1 MVSKT
6 LQTTTDSIKGNFNKY
21 TPEKALCEYIW
32 NGLDEDATEI
42 KITTR
47 LNTAESIDQ
56 IVVSNNGKEIIHS
69 EVENTFEV
77 YLDSKKKKLRKATT
91 RGRLGRGRFSFFKFA
106 DKAQWLSWSNGLEFT
121 LKIDT
126 TALHKYDVSEPVV
139 STRTKTG
146 TEVTFDRV
154 SISYEYFND
163 KIIPYLKKEFSWLLF
178 ANPGLKI
185 LVNDI
190 EIQVVEH
197 KLEQKDEE
205 YLGSDFSIK
214 SVVWPEKPNSE
225 NSFIYFLNSKFE
237 VVKRESSAL
246 NYKGFFGSGYVKSE
260 WFDEFEDND
269 DALALTTDRNLC
281 SDEYKF
287 ALKSAKDLMSDH
299 HLTYKH
305 KATDVLISTFER
317 EGVFPVY
324 DSDNHGMNEY
334 RHQQLV
340 DTIRVIY
347 EAEPSLFSKT
357 LNKTQK
363 KIILRLLDKIIASN
377 NLENLFSVLDGV
389 VSLDSSEI
397 DQLAAILKK
406 TTLANITKTIA
417 NIKDRLDI
425 IHLFKSLIYDHKKYA
440 LEVPHI
446 QKAVDSNLWLFGEQY
461 HLLTAEEDKFESA
474 LRKYLKFKDKE
485 DVYQKGSIIHHHKN
499 KEMDIFAAQK
509 GKRVDDSGKE
519 YYHNIVIELKRP
531 SVKLSDKELNQIQE
545 YKSVICSHDE
555 FNDETT
561 RWDFILVGNEFCT
574 TSKADRLLDDID
586 SNKIHGEAGLVQ
598 KSRDGKVRVYAK
610 TWKQIINE
618 FELRYDHIEKTL
630 KLQELALVGSNP
642 TSTTNQILKLSNSKA

>member
-1 MVSKT
+1 MALKT

-77 YLDSKKKKLRKATT
+77 YLDSKKKLQRKAIT

-106 DKAQWLSWSNGLEFT
+106 DKAQWLSWSNSSEFT

-126 TALHKYDVSEPVV
+126 TALHKYDVSEPVA
-139 STRTKTG
+139 STRTKHG
-146 TEVTFDRV
+146 TEVTFEHI
-154 SISYEYFND
+154 SISYEYFNE
-163 KIIPYLKKEFSWLLF
+163 KILPYLTREFSWLLL
-178 ANPGLKI
+178 ANPNLKI
-185 LVNDI
+185 LVNGI
-190 EIQVVEH
+190 VLQAVEH
-197 KLEQKDEE
+197 KLESRNEE
-205 YLGSDFSIK
+205 YMGSHFSIR
-214 SVVWPEKPNSE
+214 SAVWPEKLNSE

-246 NYKGFFGSGYVKSE
+246 NYKGFFGSGYVQSV

-281 SDEYKF
+281 SEEYKF
-287 ALKSAKDLMSDH
+287 ALKAAKDLMSDH
-299 HLTYKH
+299 YLKYKH
-305 KATDVLISTFER
+305 KATDALIAAFER

-363 KIILRLLDKIIASN
+363 KILLRLLDKIIASN
-377 NLENLFSVLDGV
+377 SLENLFSVLEGV
-389 VSLDSSEI
+389 ISLDSTEVE
-397 DQLAAILKK
+397 QLASILKK
-406 TTLANITKTIA
+406 TTLANITKTIS
-417 NIKDRLDI
+417 NIKDRMEV
-425 IHLFKSLIYDHKKYA
+425 IHLFKSLIYDYKKYA
-440 LEVPHI
+440 LEVPHV

-461 HLLTAEEDKFESA
+461 NLLTAEEDKFESA

-485 DVYQKGSIIHHHKN
+485 DTYQKGSINHPHKN

-519 YYHNIVIELKRP
+519 YYHNVVIELKRP
-531 SVKLSDKELNQIQE
+531 SIKLSDKEIDQIQQ
-545 YKSVICSHDE
+545 YKSVICSNDK
-555 FNDETT
+555 FNDGTT

-574 TSKADRLLDDID
+574 THRADRLLDDIE
-586 SNKIHGEAGLVQ
+586 SNKVHGEVGLVQ
-598 KSRDGKVRVYAK
+598 KSRDGRVRVYAK

-630 KLQELALVGSNP
+630 KLQELALVEATP
-642 TSTTNQILKLSNSKA
+642 TDTTNQIVAMSSARP

>member
-1 MVSKT
+1 MASKT
-6 LQTTTDSIKGNFNKY
+6 LQTTTDSIKGNFNQY
-21 TPEKALCEYIW
+21 NPEKAFCEYIW

-42 KITTR
+42 TIITR
-47 LNTAESIDQ
+47 LNAAESIDQ
-56 IVVSNNGKEIIHS
+56 IVISNNGKEIIHS

-77 YLDSKKKKLRKATT
+77 YLDSKKKKQRKATT
-91 RGRLGRGRFSFFKFA
+91 RGRLGRGRFSFFKFS
-106 DKAQWLSWSNGLEFT
+106 DKAEWLNWSNGSEFSI
-121 LKIDT
+121 KIDT
-126 TALHKYDVSEPVV
+126 TALHKYDLSDPIS
-139 STRTKTG
+139 STRTNHG
-146 TEVTFDRV
+146 TEVTFDHI
-154 SISYEYFND
+154 SLSYEYFNE
-163 KIIPYLKKEFSWLLF
+163 KIVPYLKKEFSWLLF
-178 ANPGLKI
+178 SNPNLKI
-185 LVNDI
+185 LVNGVEL
-190 EIQVVEH
+190 EIVKH
-197 KLEQKDEE
+197 KLQSKETEH
-205 YLGSDFSIK
+205 LGSDFSIK
-214 SVVWPEKPNSE
+214 SVMWPEKPNAE
-225 NSFIYFLNSKFE
+225 NSFIYFLNSSNE

-246 NYKGFFGSGYVKSE
+246 NYKGFFGSGYVQSE

-269 DALALTTDRNLC
+269 DALALTTERNLC

-287 ALKSAKDLMSDH
+287 ALKEARDLMSDH
-299 HLTYKH
+299 HLKYKH
-305 KATDVLISTFER
+305 KATDALIATFER
-317 EGVFPVY
+317 EGVFPEY

-334 RHQQLV
+334 RHRQLV
-340 DTIRVIY
+340 DTIKVIY
-347 EAEPSLFSKT
+347 EAEPALFSKT

-417 NIKDRLDI
+417 SIKDRLDI
-425 IHLFKSLIYDHKKYA
+425 IHLFKSLIYDHKKFA

-446 QKAVDSNLWLFGEQY
+446 QKAVDTNLWLFGEQY

-485 DVYQKGSIIHHHKN
+485 DIYQKGSITHHDKN

-509 GKRVDDSGKE
+509 GKRVDDTGKE
-519 YYHNIVIELKRP
+519 YYHNVVIELKRP
-531 SVKLSDKELNQIQE
+531 TVKLSDKELNQIQG
-545 YKSVICSHDE
+545 YKSVICSNEE
-555 FNDETT
+555 FVDETT

-598 KSRDGKVRVYAK
+598 KSRDGRVRVYAK

-630 KLQELALVGSNP
+630 KLQELALVGSDA
-642 TSTTNQILKLSNSKA
+642 TSTTDQILAISK